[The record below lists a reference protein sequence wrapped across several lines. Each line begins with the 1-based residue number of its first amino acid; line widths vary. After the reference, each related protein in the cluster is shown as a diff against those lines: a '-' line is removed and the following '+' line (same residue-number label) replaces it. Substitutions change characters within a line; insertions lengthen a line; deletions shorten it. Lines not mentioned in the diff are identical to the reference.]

1 MKFKNSFKLNTN
13 FGKIIIGSSASN
25 IRKLGEK
32 EKVKSS
38 RLVGVVS
45 VITLIALMFSVSLVS
60 ALEQNEASVIAE
72 MPGTERVRGEMSSVH
87 IQFTSKTEK
96 SLEIY
101 NVGIH
106 FDWMDKDQLYG
117 ISFSSNPKTVVSM
130 KSVVF
135 DIINYTVPNTA
146 SFGAHTY
153 YIGVDGYDA
162 DGNPF
167 SWTSDDRTIYVVSP
181 STSGEPTSTPTATDQ
196 NPQAFDLNY
205 VIYGGIIAA
214 AAIVIIVI
222 AVMMKK
228 RGTKPAAKP
237 SANPTE
243 PEQKPSDGQDFNI

>member
-1 MKFKNSFKLNTN
+1 MKVSRS
-13 FGKIIIGSSASN
+13 IGV
-25 IRKLGEK
+25 L
-32 EKVKSS
+32 
-38 RLVGVVS
+38 S
-45 VITLIALMFSVSLVS
+45 VITLIVMMFSVSLVS
-60 ALEQNEASVIAE
+60 ALEQNEASIVAE
-72 MPGTERVRGEMSSVH
+72 MPGYDRVRGEMSSVH

-96 SLEIY
+96 TLEIY
-101 NVGIH
+101 KVGIH

-117 ISFSSNPKTVVSM
+117 ISFSSDPKTVASM

-135 DIINYTVPNTA
+135 DIINYTVPNDV

-153 YIGVDGYDA
+153 YIGVDGSDEA
-162 DGNPF
+162 GNPF

-181 STSGEPTSTPTATDQ
+181 STSEEPTATPTTTAQ
-196 NPQAFDLNY
+196 NPQALDLNY

-228 RGTKPAAKP
+228 RGTKTAAQP